1 MVSAAEDAQLSEDQ
15 TTDSWGRQGSM
26 TWSTVIGALF
36 MLTLCPILTN
46 WFLASCEH
54 YQCNIASMPVA
65 LLRASSLDE
74 VKHLLWTW
82 CPRFSRKATQIW
94 IGWVAVQA
102 LMYQFVPGKIG
113 YGQRTPAGHLL
124 PYNVNGLTCY
134 FISHVG
140 FVLGSYFGLYKLSVI
155 ADNWTG
161 LFVIANVG
169 GYGLT
174 TFCMVKAYLAPSH
187 SADRKFTGS
196 IVYDFFMGIEFNPR
210 IGKMFDFKLFFN
222 GRPGII
228 AWTMIDIS
236 FAAAQY
242 GDIGY
247 VTNSMW
253 IVLFLH
259 ALYVID
265 FFWNEDWYLRTIDI
279 AHDHM
284 GFYLAWGDLVWL
296 PLMYTLQAQYLYYN
310 KVDLTTFSAVSI
322 TVLGLA
328 GYYIFR
334 ATNHQKDLVR
344 SADGDVMIWGK
355 KAEVI
360 RTTYKTSD
368 GVVHKSL
375 LLCSGWWGL
384 AHQINY
390 FGDLLI
396 SLAMCLACG
405 FGENAVLGYFYV
417 IYMFILLNHRI
428 LRSEDRCK
436 AKYGKFWEQYCEKVK
451 YKMIPGIY

>member
-1 MVSAAEDAQLSEDQ
+1 MDWGTVVSA
-15 TTDSWGRQGSM
+15 
-26 TWSTVIGALF
+26 VF
-36 MLTLCPILTN
+36 MLTFCPILTN
-46 WFLASCEH
+46 WFLVSCTH
-54 YQCNIASMPVA
+54 YQCNIAAMPLS
-65 LLRASSLDE
+65 LLRVESLQD
-74 VKHLLWTW
+74 VTDLLWLW
-82 CPRFSRKATQIW
+82 CPKGTVKATQIW
-94 IGWVAVQA
+94 LGWVAIQVI
-102 LMYQFVPGKIG
+102 MYQFVPGKIG

-124 PYNVNGLTCY
+124 PYNVNGLACY
-134 FISHVG
+134 FISHIG
-140 FVLGSYFGLYKLSVI
+140 FILGSYLGFYKMSII

-161 LFVIANVG
+161 LFVIANIG
-169 GYGLT
+169 GYALT
-174 TFCMVKAYLAPSH
+174 TFCMIKAHVWPTH
-187 SADRKFTGS
+187 PADRKFTGS
-196 IVYDFFMGIEFNPR
+196 LVYDYFMGIEFNPR

-242 GDIGY
+242 GKIGY
-247 VTNSMW
+247 VTNSMF
-253 IVLFLH
+253 IVIFLH
-259 ALYVID
+259 AMYVID

-310 KVDLTTFSAVSI
+310 PVDLSLSASVSI
-322 TVLGLA
+322 LSLGLG

-344 SADGDVMIWGK
+344 TNDGNVMIWGK

-405 FGENAVLGYFYV
+405 FGENALLGYFYIV
-417 IYMFILLNHRI
+417 YMFILLNHRI

-436 AKYGKFWEQYCEKVK
+436 AKYGKFWDQYCEKVK